1 MKSNTHNTRI
11 TLVLAFFATISL
23 NISSAF
29 AQKDRIAT
37 TEPPKSGDQAI
48 AELLAQ
54 PTYYP
59 LPGQI
64 PIGLADVSEVSAVLT
79 VISNAVQPG
88 DQGQASPWFAK
99 LQSVR
104 TGLSQLVTS
113 KLQTHLFALVP
124 GMADFFAAEGA
135 GEPAFVH
142 QVASSLHSLSV
153 PILRS
158 FSQHVIEQNATIV
171 TGNLT
176 AFIEIFGTD
185 GFVSESNWEEEQI
198 PVDAAGV
205 MILDASAVVASLKTK
220 PWQQAERF
228 LGGETSAQAFS
239 RYAVSGNGLVP
250 LKTKY
255 AANQAAIIVKWNELV
270 DWVVKQR
277 AANP

>member
-1 MKSNTHNTRI
+1 MKLNPNNTRI
-11 TLVLAFFATISL
+11 TLVIACFATISL

-29 AQKDRIAT
+29 AEKDRVAT
-37 TEPPKSGDQAI
+37 TQPSKSGDQAI
-48 AELLAQ
+48 SELLAQ
-54 PTYYP
+54 PTYDP
-59 LPGQI
+59 VPGQI
-64 PIGLADVSEVSAVLT
+64 PIGLADISEVSAVLT
-79 VISNAVQPG
+79 EVSNAVQPG

-113 KLQTHLFALVP
+113 KLQTDLFAQVP
-124 GMADFFAAEGA
+124 GMADFFAAEG
-135 GEPAFVH
+135 GSEPAFVN

-158 FSQHVIEQNATIV
+158 ISQHIIEQNATIV

-185 GFVSESNWEEEQI
+185 GFVSESNWEEQQI

-205 MILDASAVVASLKTK
+205 MILDASAVVARLKTK
-220 PWQQAERF
+220 PWQQVERF

-239 RYAVSGNGLVP
+239 RYAVSGNGLAA

-255 AANQAAIIVKWNELV
+255 AANQAAIIAKWNELV
-270 DWVVKQR
+270 DWVVRQR